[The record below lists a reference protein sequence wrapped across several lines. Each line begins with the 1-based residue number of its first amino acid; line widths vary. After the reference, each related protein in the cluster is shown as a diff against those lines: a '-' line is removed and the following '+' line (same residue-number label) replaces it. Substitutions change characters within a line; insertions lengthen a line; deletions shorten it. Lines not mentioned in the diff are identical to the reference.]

1 MFRSARLSSAP
12 LVGQVFNLPFKAIG
26 RLKTYPAAATLIT
39 LATLFI
45 LQPRLYANED
55 LGAKESSRA
64 SQSGEARAGR
74 DWPCFLGPNYNS
86 TSPETG
92 IRTDWSGDRL
102 PVRWTRALGTS
113 YGIGSV
119 ADGRYFQFDRI
130 EDQERLTCLDA
141 QTGEEIWSHQ
151 QPVFYE
157 DMYGYN
163 NGPRSSPTIDGDA
176 VYTMGVAG
184 RLTCRSVSDGQVRWT
199 IDANTEYGVVQNFF
213 GVGCSPLILG
223 NAVVVMVGG
232 SPPEDQD
239 LPPGRLDR
247 AIPNGSALVAFDKK
261 TGQELY
267 RVGDY
272 LASYSTPRPF
282 RVGNATLILA
292 FVREGLLA
300 VDASTGK
307 EAWFVPWRSRKL
319 ESVNGIVP
327 VIRGDEIL
335 VSECYE
341 IGSMLVRGN
350 RDGYEILRQD
360 VRNPREQSFRAHWA
374 TPILVGDSLYG
385 TSGRNAPDSDLRCID
400 WKTGELRW
408 SDPRRERS
416 SLLGVDGHLVVL
428 DERGE
433 LELIRATPE
442 SYQSVTSIDLSQPH
456 PAAGGE
462 PLLSYPCW
470 AAPILAHGLM
480 YVRGA
485 DRVVCFELIPP
496 EASGGE

>member
-1 MFRSARLSSAP
+1 MFRSERLSSAFAVVAVVLLP
-12 LVGQVFNLPFKAIG
+12 LAIVT
-26 RLKTYPAAATLIT
+26 RSPAAD
-39 LATLFI
+39 
-45 LQPRLYANED
+45 QPPAVRSAAAPAD
-55 LGAKESSRA
+55 RSAAAAKGSHSNR
-64 SQSGEARAGR
+64 GGD
-74 DWPCFLGPNYNS
+74 DWPCFLGPNHDG
-86 TSPETG
+86 TSSEIG

-102 PVRWTRALGTS
+102 PVLWTRELGTS

-130 EDQERLTCLDA
+130 EDEERLTCLDA
-141 QTGEEIWSHQ
+141 RTGEEIWSHGQ
-151 QPVFYE
+151 SVQYE

-163 NGPRSSPTIDGDA
+163 NGPRSSPAIDGDA

-184 RLTCRSVSDGQVRWT
+184 RLTCRSVSDGALRWSVDT
-199 IDANTEYGVVQNFF
+199 HDRYGVVQNFF
-213 GVGCSPLILG
+213 GVGCSPLIHG
-223 NAVVVMVGG
+223 NAVIVMVGG
-232 SPPEDQD
+232 SPPEDQN

-247 AIPNGSALVAFDKK
+247 VIPNGSALVAFDKQ

-267 RVGDY
+267 RVGEY

-282 RVGNATLILA
+282 RVGDTTLILA

-300 VDASTGK
+300 IDPQTGK

-319 ESVNGIVP
+319 ESVNGAVP
-327 VIRGDEIL
+327 LVRGDEIL
-335 VSECYE
+335 ISECYE
-341 IGSMLVRGN
+341 IGSLLLRAG

-360 VRNPREQSFRAHWA
+360 PRNPRQQSFRAHWA
-374 TPILVGDSLYG
+374 TPIQVGGAVYG

-400 WKTGELRW
+400 WETGELRW
-408 SDPRRERS
+408 SDPRRQRS

-428 DERGE
+428 DERGT

-442 SYQSVTSIDLSQPH
+442 AYASVTSIDLSQPH

-470 AAPILAHGLM
+470 AAPILAQGLM
-480 YVRGA
+480 YVRGP
-485 DRVVCFELIPP
+485 DRVVCFELIPG
-496 EASGGE
+496 AAGE